1 LRQHGYLGAAFR
13 RQFVR
18 GRRRVGGWRRLEREH
33 ELRRF
38 GGLERQQRLRVEQR
52 LERHE
57 LRRELRIE

>member
-18 GRRRVGGWRRLEREH
+18 GRRLEREH